1 MSRMSNNKKGFRIL
15 PKQKGYTVLILL
27 TMLVAA
33 AFLALMAVVDA
44 FPAGLATGLMIAIL
58 IALVVECIL
67 FNRKRKGLRI
77 LGVVISAFFIAVYG
91 MGIYY
96 LATSF
101 SALSDIT
108 TGENVTSAEN
118 AVDVTEDS
126 FNVYI
131 SGIDQYT
138 EEQGYDLERSD
149 VNMIVTV
156 CPKTRKILLTSI
168 PRDTYVKLH
177 TAGKMD
183 KLTHTG
189 VYGVDETLNTV
200 EDWLDVD
207 LNYYVKMNF
216 TACVRLVDAIG
227 GIDLYNPVEFKS
239 ALTQHVYPEGDI
251 HLKGKGALFYARERK
266 AFEGKD
272 SLRVE
277 NQQRVVKAVLNKLM
291 TSSALLTNYGDVLG
305 AVKSG
310 LELNMSQDDISALVK
325 MQLAD
330 MSEWDIETQKLE
342 GEYDMDYVASL
353 TQDSKFLVYKPESS
367 SVESI
372 KQNIDKV
379 MNPSEEELAE
389 AKLNMQKNSLM
400 SFIKSIIGS
409 IKKK

>member
-1 MSRMSNNKKGFRIL
+1 MSRISKKKGFRIL

-27 TMLVAA
+27 TMLVAV

-44 FPAGLATGLMIAIL
+44 FPAGLATGLMIAVLVAL
-58 IALVVECIL
+58 IIECIL
-67 FNRKRKGLRI
+67 FNRKKKGLRI

-108 TGENVTSAEN
+108 TGDNVTSSNN

-138 EEQGYDLERSD
+138 EEQGFDLERSD

-216 TACVRLVDAIG
+216 TACVRIVDAIG

-291 TSSALLTNYGDVLG
+291 TSSALLTNYADVLG

-389 AKLNMQKNSLM
+389 AKLNMQRKSLM
-400 SFIKSIIGS
+400 SFLRSVIGS
-409 IKKK
+409 LKNK